1 MGLARWD
8 AHDREGAARRYRKAI
23 QCASAASAQERS
35 MRAYA
40 SGRDGVVTK
49 TVGELLDCTAEE
61 ARANLSVLENPVNR
75 MAIEPTFRF
84 DGSEVPQEVRRTAVH
99 AETER
104 EALEMMERLRVG
116 GDLCDACGQPAE
128 EGVRLL
134 KCNRCKMAFYCSAEC
149 QKAQWKKG
157 HKAACRAPGQLEPGD
172 EVKLV
177 GLTSRPELNDEIVQV
192 VGRVPAREGR
202 WEVRLRGGGQ
212 EQSLCVA
219 AERLV
224 RLRPADVIM

>member
-1 MGLARWD
+1 MGSPMVRLLGLHEPRGWRKALPADGGRPASAQGLRGRRRRAVPLPCRGGVYSTMGLARWD

-172 EVKLV
+172 E
-177 GLTSRPELNDEIVQV
+177 
-192 VGRVPAREGR
+192 
-202 WEVRLRGGGQ
+202 
-212 EQSLCVA
+212 
-219 AERLV
+219 
-224 RLRPADVIM
+224 